1 MGHLCPSFTVLRL
14 RTSGLGQYKRLMRVN
29 SHSLSR
35 QTSSSSC
42 VDPQAQAINLVKR
55 EHAMRKLTFLPIAA
69 AAVLL
74 LMSSHAT
81 LADGDRGSGES
92 RGYGWSESHRSG
104 DAGDHHSRGSRDH
117 DSRGSRDHRSGGHSS
132 PGGCGD
138 NCGSVP
144 EIDASSAAIALGLT
158 VGLIALIRERRKS
171 T

>member
-1 MGHLCPSFTVLRL
+1 
-14 RTSGLGQYKRLMRVN
+14 
-29 SHSLSR
+29 
-35 QTSSSSC
+35 
-42 VDPQAQAINLVKR
+42 
-55 EHAMRKLTFLPIAA
+55 MRKLTFLPIAA

-117 DSRGSRDHRSGGHSS
+117 RSGGHSS